1 MCSKRS
7 NYGDFSILRI
17 WKAKKR
23 CGVHREM
30 GYTPRKLAKL
40 AVEMAL
46 NQKYPAKDDEQKSQK
61 LSKISHATPSIE

>member
-1 MCSKRS
+1 
-7 NYGDFSILRI
+7 
-17 WKAKKR
+17 
-23 CGVHREM
+23 M
-30 GYTPRKLAKL
+30 GYTPRELAKL